1 MAFQTHDVWLV
12 RFPFSDLTTTK
23 TRPAVV
29 VSSAAYHLSEPDVV
43 FAALTSNLVAASNPT
58 DYILKDWQGAGLK
71 VPTAFKPLLAT
82 LSPSCAVFRIGRL
95 RPLDVQEVSKRLRV
109 MLDL

>member
-1 MAFQTHDVWLV
+1 
-12 RFPFSDLTTTK
+12 
-23 TRPAVV
+23 V
-29 VSSAAYHLSEPDVV
+29 VSSDFYHQNEPDVV
-43 FAALTSNLVAASNPT
+43 FAALTSNLAAATNTT
-58 DYILKDWQGAGLK
+58 DYVLQDWQGAGLK

-95 RPLDVQEVSKRLRV
+95 RPLDVQEVSQRLRM

>member
-12 RFPFSDLTTTK
+12 KFPFSDLSTTK
-23 TRPAVV
+23 TRPALVM
-29 VSSAAYHLSEPDVV
+29 SSDVYHLNEPDVV
-43 FAALTSNLVAASNPT
+43 FAALTSNPAAATNPT

-71 VPTAFKPLLAT
+71 VPTALQPLLAT
-82 LSPSCAVFRIGRL
+82 LSPSCTVLRIGRL
-95 RPLDVQEVSKRLRV
+95 KPHDAQEISKRLRV